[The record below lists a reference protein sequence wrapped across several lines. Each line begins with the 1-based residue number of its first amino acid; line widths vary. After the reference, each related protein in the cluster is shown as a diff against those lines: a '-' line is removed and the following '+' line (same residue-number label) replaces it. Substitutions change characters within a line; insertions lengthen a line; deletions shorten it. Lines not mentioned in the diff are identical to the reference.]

1 MKMLLKERFF
11 SWLDSYDI
19 YDEDGGTLFT
29 VEGKMSFG
37 HCLMVMDKN
46 GEHVGTLKEKV
57 FHFLPQF
64 EIYEKDAMIGTVQKE
79 FSFLTPKFHVDFNGW
94 NVEGNFWEWDYSIKD
109 AYGKTVASI
118 GKEIVRW
125 TDTYVIDVVEEKDAL
140 YALMLALAIDAEKC
154 SRN

>member
-1 MKMLLKERFF
+1 
-11 SWLDSYDI
+11 
-19 YDEDGGTLFT
+19 
-29 VEGKMSFG
+29 MSFG